1 MGFTAFAQQSPTPPP
16 VQFNHLY
23 FVINVQDLSA
33 IKNSPFITKTLCGLE
48 NRTTNTKTGFSW
60 TGTYLYSPAN
70 YIELF
75 DTLGLPEKNGVSGIG
90 FSVDGI
96 GELKK
101 LNEHLRGQHQCQ
113 PCQILERDRDFGE
126 KLVRWYDYLV
136 LHDSATDAK
145 LNCKFWVME
154 YKQDYFAYK
163 KLPFKGDTLSK
174 ENYLVQQDSLT
185 RGKLLNRFTAVT
197 LKLNQ
202 FEREMLLAHFRH
214 IGYKRLADGIYAA
227 PGGFRF
233 TINDRP
239 EGDNSTIE
247 QIAFATIKRMKP
259 QEIRLTKNVVVRLS
273 GKQGVIVF
281 KKS

>member
-1 MGFTAFAQQSPTPPP
+1 MSLNAFAQQSPTPPH

-23 FVINVQDLSA
+23 FVINAQDLSA

-48 NRTTNTKTGFSW
+48 NRTTNTKTGVSW

-75 DTLGLPEKNGVSGIG
+75 DTLGLPEKKGTSGIG

-113 PCQILERDRDFGE
+113 SCQILERERDFGE
-126 KLVRWYDYLV
+126 KLVRWYDYLL
-136 LHDSATDAK
+136 LHDSATDTK

-154 YKQDYFAYK
+154 YKPEYFAYK
-163 KLPFKGDTLSK
+163 KLPFKGNILSK

-185 RGKLLNRFTAVT
+185 QGKILRRFTAVT

-202 FEREMLLAHFRH
+202 FERETLLAHFKQ
-214 IGYKRLADGIYAA
+214 IGYKRLADRIYVA
-227 PGGFRF
+227 PDGFRF
-233 TINDRP
+233 TVNDRSN
-239 EGDNSTIE
+239 GDNATIE
-247 QIAFATIKRMKP
+247 QIAFATTKQMKS
-259 QEIRLTKNVVVRLS
+259 QEIRLTENVLIRLS

-281 KKS
+281 K